1 MMTVRDLNI
10 FVARHELLASLSFEI
25 ARGEFL
31 GVLGANGVG
40 KTTLLRTLAGLRPIE
55 RGSVRIGDRDAHTL
69 SPAERSRAIALITGD
84 ELFADRL
91 TVREVV
97 AAGRYPHHDWWQWRE
112 DRADSDA
119 IAYALTAVDLE
130 SFAGREFITLSSGE
144 RQRVWIAL
152 ALAQEAP
159 LMLLDEPTSHL
170 DIKAAQE
177 ILHLL
182 RAQASGGKAV
192 VCVMHDPNEAAAF
205 CDRVLLLGNGGI
217 LAAGERDSVL
227 SPERLEL
234 AYGLPMERL
243 RTESGA
249 PRIFP
254 RHPA

>member
-1 MMTVRDLNI
+1 MMTVRDLSL
-10 FVARHELLASLSFEI
+10 FVAGHELLAGLSFDI
-25 ARGEFL
+25 LPGEFL
-31 GVLGANGVG
+31 GILGANGVG

-55 RGSVRIGDRDAHTL
+55 HGNVRIDDRDARAL
-69 SPAERSRAIALITGD
+69 SSAERSRAIALITGD

-97 AAGRYPHHDWWQWRE
+97 SAGRYPHHHWWQWRE
-112 DRADSDA
+112 ERSDADA
-119 IAYALTAVDLE
+119 IAYALAAVDLE
-130 SFAGREFITLSSGE
+130 GFAEREFLTLSSGE
-144 RQRVWIAL
+144 RQRVWLAL

-170 DIKAAQE
+170 DLRAAHE

-205 CDRVLLLGNGGI
+205 SDRVILLGKGGI
-217 LAAGERDSVL
+217 LAAGPRETVL
-227 SPERLEL
+227 SPEQLEL
-234 AYGLPMERL
+234 AYGLPMESL

-249 PRIFP
+249 PRVFP